1 MAILAV
7 DIGGTRTRA
16 ALLPRSVGDAGKAA
30 GRLPESALTPAEMA
44 PRAPGERLPV
54 AALLEFLAAY
64 AASADPT
71 IEAVGVSVAGVLSRD
86 RGTVRQALNLGW
98 TDVPL
103 RAQLGARFG
112 CPVVLDTDSFA
123 AACAEARLGHGRGQ
137 PSPTFLFVTIGTG
150 VGHALVL
157 EGRLWRGVHGAAST
171 FGHLRSRVAGGA
183 ACYCGGRGCLCQY
196 ASGRGLTRLARRY
209 GAPRGIRDGAAVVA
223 AAARGER
230 WAQQAVGRATD
241 ALALSLSQA
250 LAVVDCGTAVI
261 GGGAVSAQWPVAAQL
276 RERVQDR
283 LHPQVR
289 VAEISL
295 SRLAHAPLRGAALE
309 AGDLLAEGE
318 SR

>member
-16 ALLPRSVGDAGKAA
+16 ALLPRSAGGAVPDA
-30 GRLPESALTPAEMA
+30 GRLPEPALAPAEMP

-54 AALLEFLAAY
+54 AALMEFLAAY
-64 AASADPT
+64 AASADP

-86 RGTVRQALNLGW
+86 RGSVRQALNLGW

-137 PSPTFLFVTIGTG
+137 PAPTFLYVTIGTG

-157 EGRLWRGVHGAAST
+157 EGRLWRGVSGAAST
-171 FGHLRSRVAGGA
+171 FGHLRPRAAGGA
-183 ACYCGGRGCLCQY
+183 ACYCGGHGCLCQY

-209 GAPRGIRDGAAVVA
+209 GAPPGIRDGAAVVN
-223 AAARGER
+223 AAARGQP
-230 WAQQAVGRATD
+230 WARQAVDRATD

-250 LAVVDCGTAVI
+250 LAVVDCGTVVI
-261 GGGAVSAQWPVAAQL
+261 GGGAVSAHWPDVAQL

-289 VAEISL
+289 VAEIAV
-295 SRLAHAPLRGAALE
+295 SRLDHAALRGLALE
-309 AGDLLAEGE
+309 AGDSVAKGG

>member
-1 MAILAV
+1 M
-7 DIGGTRTRA
+7 RQH
-16 ALLPRSVGDAGKAA
+16 
-30 GRLPESALTPAEMA
+30 E
-44 PRAPGERLPV
+44 
-54 AALLEFLAAY
+54 AALLEFLATY
-64 AASADPT
+64 AAPADP

-103 RAQLGARFG
+103 QAELGARFG
-112 CPVVLDTDSFA
+112 CRVVLDTDSFA
-123 AACAEARLGHGRGQ
+123 AACAEPRLGHGRGQ
-137 PSPTFLFVTIGTG
+137 PAPTFLFVTIGTG

-157 EGRLWRGVHGAAST
+157 EGRVWRGVHGAAST
-171 FGHLRSRVAGGA
+171 FGHLRSRAAGGA

-196 ASGRGLTRLARRY
+196 ASGQGMTRLARRY
-209 GAPRGIRDGAAVVA
+209 GAPRGARDGAAVVA

-230 WAQQAVGRATD
+230 WAQQAVERATD
-241 ALALSLSQA
+241 ALALSFSEA

-261 GGGAVSAQWPVAAQL
+261 GGGAASAHWPDVAQL

-289 VAEISL
+289 VVEIAL
-295 SRLAHAPLRGAALE
+295 SRLDHAALRGAALE
-309 AGDLLAEGE
+309 ARDLVARGG

>member
-16 ALLPRSVGDAGKAA
+16 ALLPRSAGGAGSDA
-30 GRLPESALTPAEMA
+30 GRLPEPALAPAEMP

-54 AALLEFLAAY
+54 AALLEFLSGCAA
-64 AASADPT
+64 AAGA
-71 IEAVGVSVAGVLSRD
+71 IEAIGVSVAGVLSRD
-86 RGTVRQALNLGW
+86 RGSVRQALNLGW
-98 TDVPL
+98 ADVPL

-137 PSPTFLFVTIGTG
+137 PAPTFLFVTIGTG

-171 FGHLRSRVAGGA
+171 FGHLRSHAVGGA
-183 ACYCGGRGCLCQY
+183 ACYCGGHGCLCQY

-209 GAPRGIRDGAAVVA
+209 GAPPGIQDGAAVVS
-223 AAARGER
+223 AAARGQR
-230 WAQQAVGRATD
+230 WARQAVDRATD

-250 LAVVDCGTAVI
+250 LAVVDCGIAVI
-261 GGGAVSAQWPVAAQL
+261 GGGAVSAHWPDVAQL
-276 RERVQDR
+276 RKRVQDR

-289 VAEISL
+289 VAEIAV
-295 SRLAHAPLRGAALE
+295 SRLDHAALRGAALE
-309 AGDLLAEGE
+309 AGDSVAKGG

>member
-16 ALLPRSVGDAGKAA
+16 ALLPRSAGGAGKAA
-30 GRLPESALTPAEMA
+30 GRLPEPALAPAEMP

-54 AALLEFLAAY
+54 AALLEFLSGCAA
-64 AASADPT
+64 AAGP
-71 IEAVGVSVAGVLSRD
+71 IEAIGVSVAGVLSRD
-86 RGTVRQALNLGW
+86 RGSVLQALNLGW

-137 PSPTFLFVTIGTG
+137 PAPTFLYVTIGTG

-171 FGHLRSRVAGGA
+171 FGHLRSHAVGGA
-183 ACYCGGRGCLCQY
+183 ACYCGGHGCLCQY
-196 ASGRGLTRLARRY
+196 ASGRGMARLARRY
-209 GAPRGIRDGAAVVA
+209 GAPTGIRDGAAVVNA
-223 AAARGER
+223 APCGQPWAR
-230 WAQQAVGRATD
+230 QAVDRATE
-241 ALALSLSQA
+241 ALALALSQA
-250 LAVVDCGTAVI
+250 LAVVDCGTVVI
-261 GGGAVSAQWPVAAQL
+261 GGGAVSAHWPDVAQL
-276 RERVQDR
+276 RKRVQDR

-289 VAEISL
+289 VAEIAV
-295 SRLAHAPLRGAALE
+295 SRLDHAALRGAALE
-309 AGDLLAEGE
+309 AGDSVAQGG